1 MNRKTFPIIL
11 LNLVNGIGGTLL
23 IPVLPFIIR
32 DLGYSDAIFGLLLA
46 VYPLF
51 QFFGAP
57 LLGTLSDYYGRKP
70 VLLIS
75 QAGTLLSWIIF
86 AAAYFMNGSLW
97 PLLIIALSR
106 VVDGVTGG
114 NQSVANAYLADVT
127 SEEERTKVF
136 GVLGASMAVALM
148 IGPAVGSLASA
159 SSIGYLGAAILAT
172 VLSTVTLIA
181 MIFMLDESLIP
192 ENRSHTLDLNPLH
205 QINLLSKVH
214 RLAHER
220 ALTRLFA
227 ARAIF
232 NLVFGGY
239 TTILVLWYA
248 DRLGLNQTE
257 VGFMLLAIGVFLIIN
272 ELLLLPRFERRFGDL
287 GTLIIGFAITP
298 IGLLL
303 IRFPDSVWLY
313 LPMAY
318 ILNIGAALTFPTL
331 QSVLTKVADERQEG
345 EVQGI
350 DTSIGAL
357 FSAFAPIL
365 GGFLYARIGGNT
377 LIVLAALGVLGFL
390 FLFESRKVIDAEL
403 PHPDIHPEAR
413 LGAGRVA

>member
-32 DLGYSDAIFGLLLA
+32 DLGYNDAIFGLLLA
-46 VYPLF
+46 VYPIF

-57 LLGTLSDYYGRKP
+57 ILGTLSDHYGRKP

-75 QAGTLLSWIIF
+75 QAGTLLSWIVF
-86 AAAYFMNGSLW
+86 AASYFATGSLW
-97 PLLIIALSR
+97 PLLIIAFSR

-127 SEEERTKVF
+127 TDEERTKVF
-136 GVLGASMAVALM
+136 AVLGASMAVALM

-159 SSIGYLGAAILAT
+159 GSIGYLGAAILAI
-172 VLSTVTLIA
+172 VLSTLTLIA
-181 MIFMLDESLIP
+181 MFLQLNESLAP
-192 ENRSHTLDLNPLH
+192 ENRSDNLDLNPLH
-205 QINLLSKVH
+205 QLNLLGKIH
-214 RLAHER
+214 NLAHER

-227 ARAIF
+227 TRAIF
-232 NLVFGGY
+232 NVVFGSY

-248 DRLGLNQTE
+248 DRFGLNQTE
-257 VGFMLLAIGVFLIIN
+257 VGFMLLAVGVFLIIN
-272 ELLLLPRFERRFGDL
+272 ELILLPRFEKRFGDL
-287 GTLIIGFAITP
+287 GTLIAGFAITP

-303 IRFPDSVWLY
+303 VRFPESVWVY
-313 LPMAY
+313 LPMAF
-318 ILNIGAALTFPTL
+318 ILNLGAALTFPTL
-331 QSVLTKVADERQEG
+331 QSVITKVADERQEG

-357 FSAFAPIL
+357 FSAIAPIL
-365 GGFLYARIGGNT
+365 GGFLYAEIGAGT
-377 LIVLAALGVLGFL
+377 WIVLAILGALGLL
-390 FLFESRKVIDAEL
+390 FLVESRKVIDDEL
-403 PHPDIHPEAR
+403 PHPEIHPEAKVR
-413 LGAGRVA
+413 DQWVG